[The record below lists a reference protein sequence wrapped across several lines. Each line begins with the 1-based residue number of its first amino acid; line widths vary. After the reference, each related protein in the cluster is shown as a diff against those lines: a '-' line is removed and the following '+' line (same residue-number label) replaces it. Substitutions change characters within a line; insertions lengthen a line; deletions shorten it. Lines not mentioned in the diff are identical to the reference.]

1 MSAPGPGSLIHQ
13 EEVLTGEAVALDVQ
27 PVGYFLSALGALID
41 MVTGILL
48 LLLFWFTLI
57 WVFGLDVLTVGPA
70 LIIASL
76 AVVMV
81 VIPTAV
87 ETVTRGRSLGRLIVG
102 SRIVR
107 MDGGAAGFRHAFI
120 RALTGV
126 LELWFTLGAIAGVVG
141 AFTPRAQR
149 LGDLLAGTYAERT
162 RAPQLPPPV
171 DPVPPQLAEWAAVAD
186 VARLPD
192 RIARRASQFVRGA
205 AGLEPAA
212 RVRTAATLAAEV
224 RPYVSPVPAADPE
237 TLLRAV
243 VALRRDRE
251 YAGILL
257 ENERVAVLLAGS
269 ATGAAPRGFPQR

>member
-1 MSAPGPGSLIHQ
+1 RASRSMWLTLPMSAPGAVSVIHQ

-57 WVFGLDVLTVGPA
+57 WVFGVDVLTVGPA

-107 MDGGAAGFRHAFI
+107 MDGG
-120 RALTGV
+120 
-126 LELWFTLGAIAGVVG
+126 
-141 AFTPRAQR
+141 
-149 LGDLLAGTYAERT
+149 
-162 RAPQLPPPV
+162 
-171 DPVPPQLAEWAAVAD
+171 
-186 VARLPD
+186 
-192 RIARRASQFVRGA
+192 
-205 AGLEPAA
+205 
-212 RVRTAATLAAEV
+212 
-224 RPYVSPVPAADPE
+224 
-237 TLLRAV
+237 
-243 VALRRDRE
+243 
-251 YAGILL
+251 
-257 ENERVAVLLAGS
+257 
-269 ATGAAPRGFPQR
+269 

>member
-1 MSAPGPGSLIHQ
+1 MSAPGPAAAIHQ

-41 MVTGILL
+41 MVAGIVLL
-48 LLLFWFTLI
+48 VLFWLVLVWI
-57 WVFGLDVLTVGPA
+57 FGLDLLSVGPA

-76 AVVMV
+76 VTVVV

-87 ETVTRGRSLGRLIVG
+87 ETVTHGRSLGRLVVG

-107 MDGGAAGFRHAFI
+107 MDGGAAAFRHAFI
-120 RALTGV
+120 RALVGV
-126 LELWFTLGAIAGVVG
+126 LELWFTLGAIAGIVG

-162 RAPQLPPPV
+162 RAPKLPPPV
-171 DPVPPQLAEWAAVAD
+171 GPVPAPLVEWAAVAD

-192 RIARRASQFVRGA
+192 RVARRASQFVRGA

-212 RVRTAATLAAEV
+212 RMRTAAAIAAEV
-224 RPYVSPVPAADPE
+224 GPYVSPVPHADPE

-251 YAGILL
+251 YAGIML
-257 ENERVAVLLAGS
+257 ENERVAALTAGV
-269 ATGAAPRGFPQR
+269 GAVPRGFPVR